1 MEKQQKSGLVARL
14 MASIYAFIYAF
25 SFGYIIT
32 EGFDDVQGLM
42 FVIFIL
48 PIILY
53 AISIVMAILAKKNK
67 LFVTLFLVSWGI
79 AFVLPGLINIGYAL
93 YFLGILFYGLPFA
106 IVGIVRG
113 YKYAKTLAEKP
124 AKKEVVVE
132 ASAEEEVAEDEAVAE
147 EVENVLD

>member
-25 SFGYIIT
+25 CFGYIIT
-32 EGFDDVQGLM
+32 EGFEEIEGLM

-48 PIILY
+48 PIIFY
-53 AISIVMAILAKKNK
+53 AASIVMAVMAKKSK
-67 LFVTLFLVSWGI
+67 LFVTLFFVSWGI
-79 AFVLPGLINIGYAL
+79 AFVLPGLISIGYAI
-93 YFLGILFYGLPFA
+93 YYLGILFYGLPFA

-132 ASAEEEVAEDEAVAE
+132 QATEEATEEAVVEEV
-147 EVENVLD
+147 VENVLD

>member
-25 SFGYIIT
+25 GFGYIIT